1 MRRGFRGFWL
11 EDKVVLVGS
20 ETVFSA
26 IMIILMNIMVIYK

>member
-11 EDKVVLVGS
+11 EDKVVLDKS